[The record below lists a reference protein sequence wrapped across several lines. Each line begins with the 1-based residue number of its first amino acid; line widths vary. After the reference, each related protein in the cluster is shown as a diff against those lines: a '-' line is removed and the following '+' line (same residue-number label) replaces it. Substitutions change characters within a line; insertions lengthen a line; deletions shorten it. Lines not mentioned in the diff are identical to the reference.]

1 MAAEPNVLGAP
12 PIPVVEG
19 VEVTRPRRRV
29 QGSTVRSFAVTFFAV
44 VVLAAFLSPMLR
56 TVAISLKT
64 TEQITASNSPLWPA
78 EPQTFEFEG
87 ANTTSTRCRSMA
99 PRRTWR

>member
-19 VEVTRPRRRV
+19 AEIARPRRRV
-29 QGSTVRSFAVTFFAV
+29 QGSTVRSFTVTFVAV

-64 TEQITASNSPLWPA
+64 NQQITASNAPLWPA
-78 EPQTFEFEG
+78 EPQTFEFDGREYPVYRVPIDG
-87 ANTTSTRCRSMA
+87 TTRD
-99 PRRTWR
+99 